1 MLHSHAHTLTH
12 SNTRT
17 HTNTHT
23 SPRLMLLRNDNEWAI
38 KFQKVINDGVGN
50 LDALYIYTHIIGPV
64 TIYLLDFT
72 LLPYFFAK
80 CICLFTT
87 SYATQTMLVRQSFP
101 LYLLLRLMIVIGR
114 KLYQYIVTL
123 HDEIRD
129 SRYLLGKELTNR

>member
-1 MLHSHAHTLTH
+1 MH
-12 SNTRT
+12 TRT
-17 HTNTHT
+17 PAP
-23 SPRLMLLRNDNEWAI
+23 PRLMLLRNDNEWAI

-87 SYATQTMLVRQSFP
+87 SYATQTML
-101 LYLLLRLMIVIGR
+101 LIVIGR

>member
-1 MLHSHAHTLTH
+1 MHKLIYTH
-12 SNTRT
+12 IRT
-17 HTNTHT
+17 HTHSCIHT
-23 SPRLMLLRNDNEWAI
+23 PSRLMLLRNDNEWAV

-50 LDALYIYTHIIGPV
+50 LDALYIYSHIIGPV
-64 TIYLLDFT
+64 TIFLLDFT

-101 LYLLLRLMIVIGR
+101 LYLLLRFLIVIGR